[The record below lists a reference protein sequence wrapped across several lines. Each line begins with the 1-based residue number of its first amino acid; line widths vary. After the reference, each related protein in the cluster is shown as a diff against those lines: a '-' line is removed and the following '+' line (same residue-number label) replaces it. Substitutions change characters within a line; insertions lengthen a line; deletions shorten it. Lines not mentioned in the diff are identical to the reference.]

1 MELAN
6 FFARLIITVGH
17 IVYFYKI
24 QITRCIIYFID
35 VYYNMKIIETPIFT
49 KRLKNIVDDDDEYR
63 QIQNILILNPESGKI
78 IKGSGGLRKIRWSGS
93 GRGKRGGSRIIYYW
107 LKDEEIIFMLLIYL
121 KNESEDLTQAQ
132 IKILKSIVESELK

>member
-1 MELAN
+1 
-6 FFARLIITVGH
+6 
-17 IVYFYKI
+17 
-24 QITRCIIYFID
+24 
-35 VYYNMKIIETPIFT
+35 MKIIETPIFT

-63 QIQNILILNPESGKI
+63 QLQNILILNPESGKI

-107 LKDEEIIFMLLIYL
+107 LKDEEIIFMLFIYL